1 MKALKA
7 FICHNYLYVYL
18 LELYNYTGKKLFN
31 IFVIF
36 LHIFVNFL
44 IILLLSLWWIIVSGV
59 VIFMSSMK
67 N

>member
-1 MKALKA
+1 MKALKV

-36 LHIFVNFL
+36 LYIFVNFL
-44 IILLLSLWWIIVSGV
+44 IILLLSL
-59 VIFMSSMK
+59 
-67 N
+67 